1 MRVEL
6 EGADGGAIVDL
17 GGTDASLPHFLLLGC
32 VLSDDFAGAP
42 QSNCAVFHASSD
54 DALFIELVNP
64 VERGETGGAEG
75 VADERCRRLY

>member
-17 GGTDASLPHFLLLGC
+17 GGTDASLPHFLLLRS
-32 VLSDDFAGAP
+32 VLGDDFAGAP

-54 DALFIELVNP
+54 DA
-64 VERGETGGAEG
+64 
-75 VADERCRRLY
+75 